1 METPPILFGKDTTTG
16 TITQLQTLGNVL
28 LTTPANPI
36 GTINM
41 YASTTVPS
49 GWLLCDGSA
58 VSRTTYSSLFNI
70 IGTTYGVG
78 DNSTTFNIPNL
89 QNRMPI
95 CRGTGSFATLGS
107 TGGAETYTLTTTE
120 LPAHT
125 HYIGNNSYGG
135 VGIGDD
141 VVMTNVNNTMYLGGD
156 FGNNTDRYRMSGS
169 TSITANA
176 GLSSSTGT
184 GTAFNKMSP
193 YIVINFIIYTGV
205 A

>member
-89 QNRMPI
+89 PLKGLRLVPI
-95 CRGTGSFATLGS
+95 
-107 TGGAETYTLTTTE
+107 
-120 LPAHT
+120 
-125 HYIGNNSYGG
+125 
-135 VGIGDD
+135 
-141 VVMTNVNNTMYLGGD
+141 
-156 FGNNTDRYRMSGS
+156 
-169 TSITANA
+169 
-176 GLSSSTGT
+176 
-184 GTAFNKMSP
+184 
-193 YIVINFIIYTGV
+193 
-205 A
+205 